1 MSIDRRRPEHL
12 LIREHVEGL
21 LQARRFTWHQLVESF
36 VDAYVELIPQGPDS
50 PEVPHFEPVH
60 RHDSLARAERKQDA
74 NLKKLK
80 RKLVGNDALPLCY
93 QMPLIVALDAVCP
106 GYHYG
111 VLLHKKLF
119 HNAGFLHVPI
129 EVNSD
134 ALALYSNF
142 LTEVAEA
149 NSAIVADMAGDN
161 CINEDSTREEVL
173 QAVEAMYGVL
183 HQVDSNQKKER
194 CDA

>member
-1 MSIDRRRPEHL
+1 MSTKGRRPEHL

-21 LQARRFTWHQLVESF
+21 LQARRFTWHQLVEVF
-36 VDAYVELIPQGPDS
+36 VDSYIELIPPG

-60 RHDSLARAERKQDA
+60 RHDALVMAERKQDA

-80 RKLVGNDALPLCY
+80 RKLAGNDAFPLCY
-93 QMPLIVALDAVCP
+93 QMPLIVALDEVCP

-134 ALALYSNF
+134 ASALYRNF
-142 LTEVAEA
+142 LIEIAEA
-149 NSAIVADMAGDN
+149 NSAIVNDMSGDN
-161 CINEDSTREEVL
+161 LLNEDSTREEVL

-183 HQVDSNQKKER
+183 NQVDSNQKKER
-194 CDA
+194 GDV